1 MEKIQYYN
9 MSEGIEKWKSTWK
22 NTWRN
27 VRKKKNTV
35 LSVKFMVFYTVNY
48 VK

>member
-9 MSEGIEKWKSTWK
+9 MSEGIEKWKSTWE

-35 LSVKFMVFYTVNY
+35 VKC
-48 VK
+48 